1 MGTATLALNVPLTT
15 VPSQFGELYQRYADV
30 VYRAALRVTGSRPD
44 AEDVLQTV
52 FLRLLNRDDMGE
64 TARAPE
70 AYFRRAATNASI
82 DVIRRRVSRAESAV
96 DEQMIAPATSSP
108 ILKERLRRA
117 IAKLPPRDAEL
128 FSLRY
133 IEGIS
138 NSELADM
145 MGMERVTVGTRLHR
159 IRQTLQE
166 SLEQ

>member
-1 MGTATLALNVPLTT
+1 VP
-15 VPSQFGELYQRYADV
+15 PQFGELYQRYADV
-30 VYRAALRVTGSRPD
+30 VYRAALRVTGTPAD

-52 FLRLLNRDDMGE
+52 FLRLLNREDLAE

-70 AYFRRAATNASI
+70 AYFRRAATNAAI
-82 DVIRRRVSRAESAV
+82 DVIRRRTTRAERAV
-96 DEQMIAPATSSP
+96 EEQMKAPATSP

-117 IAKLPPRDAEL
+117 IAQLPTRDAEL

-138 NSELADM
+138 NSELADLF
-145 MGMERVTVGTRLHR
+145 GMDRITVGTRLHR

-166 SLEQ
+166 SLGQ

>member
-1 MGTATLALNVPLTT
+1 MGTATLALNVPHTT
-15 VPSQFGELYQRYADV
+15 VPSPFGELYQRYADV
-30 VYRAALRVTGSRPD
+30 VYRAALRVTGSPAD

-52 FLRLLNRDDMGE
+52 FLRLLNRDDMAE

-70 AYFRRAATNASI
+70 AYFRRAATNAAI
-82 DVIRRRVSRAESAV
+82 DIIRRRAVRGERAV
-96 DEQMIAPATSSP
+96 DEQLSAPPSSP

-117 IAKLPPRDAEL
+117 IAQLPPRDAEL

-133 IEGIS
+133 VEGIS

-145 MGMERVTVGTRLHR
+145 LGMERVTVGTRLHR